1 MESMM
6 SQLARMLF
14 LAAAVCFAPPS
25 TAENK
30 LAAPASYVSRQLT
43 LSGAVERPVVLT
55 VEDLKRFPASQII
68 ELVRPA
74 RADRPGD
81 KDQKLTGVRLRDVLE
96 RAKPKVAGRS
106 ELKTMAIVAG
116 ASDGYKVV
124 FSWNEVFNTAVGEGV
139 LVYFAK
145 DGAPLGADEGQI
157 ALVSVGDLRSGP
169 RHVKWLRE
177 VELRQLGQ
185 Q

>member
-1 MESMM
+1 MPK
-6 SQLARMLF
+6 LAPALV
-14 LAAAVCFAPPS
+14 LAAAVCFAPLAM
-25 TAENK
+25 AENK
-30 LAAPASYVSRQLT
+30 PADPSPYVSRQLT

-55 VEDLKRFPASQII
+55 VEDLKKFPASQIV

-74 RADRPGD
+74 RADHPGE

-96 RAKPKVAGRS
+96 RAKPKVAGRG

-116 ASDGYKVV
+116 ATDGYKVA
-124 FSWNEVFNTAVGEGV
+124 FSWNEVFNTQVGDGV

-157 ALVSVGDLRSGP
+157 AMVSVSDLRSGP

-177 VELRQLGQ
+177 IELRQLGQ

>member
-1 MESMM
+1 MPMPK
-6 SQLARMLF
+6 LAPALF
-14 LAAAVCFAPPS
+14 LVAAACFTPLS
-25 TAENK
+25 MAENK
-30 LAAPASYVSRQLT
+30 PAAPRPYVSHQVT

-55 VEDLKRFPASQII
+55 VEDLKKFPASQIV

-74 RADRPGD
+74 RPDHPGE
-81 KDQKLTGVRLRDVLE
+81 KEQKLTGVRLRDILE
-96 RAKPKVAGRS
+96 RVKPKGAGRG
-106 ELKTMAIVAG
+106 ELKTMAMIAG
-116 ASDGYKVV
+116 ATDGYKVA
-124 FSWNEVFNTAVGEGV
+124 FSWNEVFNTTVGDGV

-157 ALVSVGDLRSGP
+157 ALVSISDLRSGP

-177 VELRQLGQ
+177 LELRQLGQ